1 MNNVFNRDML
11 RAISVMIGYIIG
23 VGMFGLPFVVAQ
35 GGIVPFLVFII
46 FFGGVQYF
54 QHMIYANMVLVTS
67 AYHRLPGYAGV
78 YLGTTGKNIVFAA
91 KMVGNCGALLAY
103 IIIIGIFLNQLL
115 SPVFG
120 GSEFLY
126 STIVFLFAA
135 GVVYFGINT
144 IARVETIMSG
154 LLILVVLFIIIKGRV
169 AIDISNYHILDW
181 KYMLIPY
188 GATLMALDGNGSI
201 PIVVKLLKKNPSR
214 VKQAVRIGTLLPI
227 IITVFFTLT
236 IVGISGA
243 TTTPDALVGIKQ
255 ILNNGVILFSLI
267 FGVLSMTTSILL
279 VTEAV
284 RETLWWDYKVNK
296 NLAWALAVFTPYSL
310 FLFGIRNLTEVISFA
325 GGVAGGLS
333 AIMLLL
339 IFRNMKAKKHNLRIF
354 KWQTPNYII
363 YFFIFLFVLGMCYE
377 IYYFLIN

>member
-1 MNNVFNRDML
+1 MFNKDIL
-11 RAISVMIGYIIG
+11 RAVSVMIGYIIG
-23 VGMFGLPFVVAQ
+23 VGMFSLPFVVAQ
-35 GGIVPFLVFII
+35 GGVVPFLIFIL

-67 AYHRLPGYAGV
+67 AYHRMPGYAGI
-78 YLGTTGKNIVFAA
+78 YLGRAGKHIVFAA
-91 KMVGNCGALLAY
+91 KMIGNCGALLAY

-115 SPVFG
+115 SPMFG
-120 GSEFLY
+120 GNEFLY

-135 GVVYFGINT
+135 GVVFFGINT
-144 IARVETIMSG
+144 IARAEIIMSG
-154 LLILVVLFIIIKGRV
+154 LLILVVLFIIIKGRA
-169 AIDISNYHILDW
+169 AIEISNYFMVDW
-181 KYMLIPY
+181 RYMLIPY

-201 PIVVKLLKKNPSR
+201 PIVVKLLKKNPDQ
-214 VKQAVRIGTLLPI
+214 VKRAVRLGTLVPV
-227 IITVFFTLT
+227 IITILFTLT
-236 IVGISGA
+236 IVGISGGS
-243 TTTPDALVGIKQ
+243 TTPDALVGLKQ

-267 FGVLSMTTSILL
+267 FGILSMTTSVLL

-296 NLAWALAVFTPYSL
+296 NLAWALATFVPYSL
-310 FLFGIRNLTEVISFA
+310 FLFGIRNLTDVISFA

-339 IFRNMKAKKHNLRIF
+339 IFRNMKAKKNNLQIL

-363 YFFIFLFVLGMCYE
+363 YFFISLFVLGMGYE
-377 IYYFLIN
+377 LYYFLF

>member
-1 MNNVFNRDML
+1 MSRVINKDML
-11 RAISVMIGYIIG
+11 RAVAVMIGYIIG
-23 VGMFGLPFVVAQ
+23 VGMFSLPFVVAQ
-35 GGIVPFLVFII
+35 GGVVPFLIFIL

-67 AYHRLPGYAGV
+67 AYHRLPGYAGI
-78 YLGTTGKNIVFAA
+78 YLGPAGKNIVFIA
-91 KMVGNCGALLAY
+91 KMLGNCGALLAY

-115 SPVFG
+115 SPMFG

-135 GVVYFGINT
+135 GVVFFGINT
-144 IARVETIMSG
+144 IARVEIIMSG

-169 AIDISNYHILDW
+169 AIDISNYHMLDW
-181 KYMLIPY
+181 RYMLIPY
-188 GATLMALDGNGSI
+188 GATLMALDGNGAI
-201 PIVVKLLKKNPSR
+201 PIVVKLLKKNPNQVR
-214 VKQAVRIGTLLPI
+214 RAVQIGTLLPVV
-227 IITVFFTLT
+227 ITIFFTLT
-236 IVGISGA
+236 IVGISGSA
-243 TTTPDALVGIKQ
+243 TTPDALVGVKQ

-267 FGVLSMTTSILL
+267 FGVLSMTTSVLL
-279 VTEAV
+279 VTEAI

-296 NLAWALAVFTPYSL
+296 NLAWAVAVFVPYSL
-310 FLFGIRNLTEVISFA
+310 FLFGIRDLTEVISFA

-339 IFRNMKAKKHNLRIF
+339 IFRNMKAKEHDLRIF

-363 YFFIFLFVLGMCYE
+363 YFFISLFVLGMFYE
-377 IYYFLIN
+377 IYYFLI